1 MFIKKKIN
9 NKKKKKVCTVN
20 FYVKC
25 LIWTVF
31 ANGDFDTKSAYNLS
45 KDTGEIKESLFN
57 S

>member
-1 MFIKKKIN
+1 MFIQKKIN
-9 NKKKKKVCTVN
+9 NKKKVFTVN
-20 FYVKC
+20 FCVKC

-57 S
+57 SQ